1 MKKAPRWNE
10 GRRITLSDSRDSA
23 LPNALPFARLK
34 AEAVW

>member
-23 LPNALPFARLK
+23 LLNALPSARLT
-34 AEAVW
+34 AEEVW